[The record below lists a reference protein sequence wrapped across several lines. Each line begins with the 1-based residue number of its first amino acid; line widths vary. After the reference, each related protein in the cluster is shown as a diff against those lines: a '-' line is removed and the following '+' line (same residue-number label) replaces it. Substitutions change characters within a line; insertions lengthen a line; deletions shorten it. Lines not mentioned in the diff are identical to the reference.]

1 MRSLFKLSLAA
12 LIALAFAGTAMAVD
26 VKFSGNIGT
35 AFGLANLGETG
46 PADNQA
52 AISAYATSYEA
63 NVRTTIGGGPLT
75 QVVRFRPRGS
85 NINGATGDWNVADVY
100 AETNWRPIDNLLI
113 QMGRMQGGAWSNP
126 LAGAYLI
133 HNAIGVTH
141 QEYWLN
147 WTGADGLDIEF
158 NLGAMQIGVA
168 LASECRPFCGSTTSG
183 AQAASI
189 RSPQS
194 MHPHFNGKFGDI
206 TVRAQLPTTSGKD
219 SVDEARGG
227 SGLQAGV
234 AWSGGGGLMVAADL
248 QNFTD
253 KASGGADTEDYT
265 KSATVIRV
273 DVAGITIAL
282 FSATNTNMGGT
293 KDNNNTVSTLNVRY
307 ALKVGDGTI
316 IPEYSSITTTPE
328 EGDAVTN
335 TLIRLIGNMTY

>member
-1 MRSLFKLSLAA
+1 
-12 LIALAFAGTAMAVD
+12 
-26 VKFSGNIGT
+26 
-35 AFGLANLGETG
+35 LANLGETG

-100 AETNWRPIDNLLI
+100 AETNWKPMDALTI
-113 QMGRMQGGAWSNP
+113 QIGRMQGGAWSNP

-147 WTGADGLDIEF
+147 WTGVDGMDILF
-158 NLGAMQIGVA
+158 NLGTMEVGVG
-168 LASECRPFCGSTTSG
+168 LASECKPFCGSTATG
-183 AQAASI
+183 GQAASI

-194 MHPHFNGKFGDI
+194 MTPHFTGKFGDI
-206 TVRAQLPTTSGKD
+206 SVRAQLPSTSGKD
-219 SVDEARGG
+219 GADEARGG

-234 AWSGGGGLMVAADL
+234 AWSGGGGLMVAADI
-248 QNFTD
+248 QSFTD
-253 KASGGADTEDYT
+253 KASGGADTEDYS
-265 KSATVIRV
+265 KSATAIRV

-282 FSATNTNMGGT
+282 WNGANTNMGGT

-307 ALKVGDGTI
+307 ALKVGDGI
-316 IPEYSSITTTPE
+316 IVPEFNSITTTPE

>member
-183 AQAASI
+183 AKRHPFARLRACTPISTAS
-189 RSPQS
+189 SATLQCAPNCPQ
-194 MHPHFNGKFGDI
+194 PVAR
-206 TVRAQLPTTSGKD
+206 TVLMKP
-219 SVDEARGG
+219 
-227 SGLQAGV
+227 GV
-234 AWSGGGGLMVAADL
+234 AQAFKLAWPGAVVAA
-248 QNFTD
+248 
-253 KASGGADTEDYT
+253 
-265 KSATVIRV
+265 
-273 DVAGITIAL
+273 
-282 FSATNTNMGGT
+282 
-293 KDNNNTVSTLNVRY
+293 
-307 ALKVGDGTI
+307 
-316 IPEYSSITTTPE
+316 
-328 EGDAVTN
+328 
-335 TLIRLIGNMTY
+335 